1 MFKDIYI
8 LRNLL
13 LVCGI
18 MLFLSCNNDSYRQ
31 MADDT
36 MLQITIK
43 NTAPAIKTRATED
56 LNDDGTITQ
65 EEIIVDG
72 RKMYSLAL
80 FLFDG
85 SRLVYSTVLEADDER
100 FGNNSTEATVNIYNL
115 DYSRIYKLYAVAN
128 YGNYGNLTGNL
139 ANVTAENIT
148 TGLSVTASTDNICNS
163 NIAYPL
169 SLTKEVSLTPGKNSV
184 SGELLRTYA
193 RMRINVRNQ
202 SSLNDLY
209 ITDLSFGTK
218 FTQRSADLFV
228 EGGAA
233 EVSPEVASAGAIT
246 PFEQNMVIPKMAA
259 SGAVS
264 EKTIFDTYLLES
276 TGGNY
281 NYTLGLKYEGGSEE
295 VYNVDNTA
303 IRNANNIVDGEMYVI
318 YYANSGRYLY
328 ANGNRVSAGT
338 SYLTDGHL
346 NHNYVWKFRR
356 TDANNYTIESMGETG
371 YYMQSSQISSSSLPL
386 TVNPG
391 SSDYFTASTSS
402 NNIRLRSTRYNYYV
416 AVNASSVY
424 GSNSSSSS
432 TQRRYNLYLY
442 KVKKE
447 EVVTDVT
454 YSEEIPIKVVDK
466 NSGAALPLTA
476 IRRNDFIDILVNV
489 TYNEKTGDV
498 EFKVS
503 DWENV
508 NGDVTFN

>member
-264 EKTIFDTYLLES
+264 ERRSSILICWRALAETI
-276 TGGNY
+276 
-281 NYTLGLKYEGGSEE
+281 
-295 VYNVDNTA
+295 
-303 IRNANNIVDGEMYVI
+303 I
-318 YYANSGRYLY
+318 
-328 ANGNRVSAGT
+328 
-338 SYLTDGHL
+338 
-346 NHNYVWKFRR
+346 
-356 TDANNYTIESMGETG
+356 
-371 YYMQSSQISSSSLPL
+371 
-386 TVNPG
+386 
-391 SSDYFTASTSS
+391 
-402 NNIRLRSTRYNYYV
+402 
-416 AVNASSVY
+416 
-424 GSNSSSSS
+424 
-432 TQRRYNLYLY
+432 
-442 KVKKE
+442 
-447 EVVTDVT
+447 
-454 YSEEIPIKVVDK
+454 
-466 NSGAALPLTA
+466 
-476 IRRNDFIDILVNV
+476 IL
-489 TYNEKTGDV
+489 
-498 EFKVS
+498 
-503 DWENV
+503 
-508 NGDVTFN
+508 